1 MMHNSMETELNSL
14 RNQILKL
21 KEKLDKIPMPFKFLY
36 KPPGEDV
43 HWNLVEYL
51 DSIDARLRKL
61 EDGSTDRT

>member
-1 MMHNSMETELNSL
+1 MMHNSMEIELNSL
-14 RNQILKL
+14 KSQILKI

>member
-1 MMHNSMETELNSL
+1 MLNYEIQKELNSL
-14 RNQILKL
+14 KIKL
-21 KEKLDKIPMPFKFLY
+21 EAVTEKLNKIPMPFKFMY

-61 EDGSTDRT
+61 EDGNNNNS

>member
-1 MMHNSMETELNSL
+1 MMHNSMEIELNSL
-14 RNQILKL
+14 KSQILKL

>member
-1 MMHNSMETELNSL
+1 MMHNSMEIELNSL
-14 RNQILKL
+14 KSQILKL
-21 KEKLDKIPMPFKFLY
+21 KQKLDKIPMPFKFMY

>member
-1 MMHNSMETELNSL
+1 MMHNSMEIELNSL
-14 RNQILKL
+14 KSQILKL
-21 KEKLDKIPMPFKFLY
+21 KQKLDKIPMPLKFMY

>member
-61 EDGSTDRT
+61 EDGSTDRA

>member
-1 MMHNSMETELNSL
+1 MMHNSMEIELNSL
-14 RNQILKL
+14 KSQILKI
-21 KEKLDKIPMPFKFLY
+21 KEKLDKIPMPFKFMY